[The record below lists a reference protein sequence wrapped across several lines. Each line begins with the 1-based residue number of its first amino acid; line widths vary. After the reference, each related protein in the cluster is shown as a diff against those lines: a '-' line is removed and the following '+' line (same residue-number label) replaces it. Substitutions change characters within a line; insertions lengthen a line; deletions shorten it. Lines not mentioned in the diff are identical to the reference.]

1 MNVMVKKQKHVL
13 IHQIMCVFHSF
24 LQRWHF
30 LMISFIEIIPLVLK
44 AFFKKT
50 RYHSQKLEKQKLS
63 LIIFTFQT
71 VLE

>member
-50 RYHSQKLEKQKLS
+50 RYHSQKL
-63 LIIFTFQT
+63 
-71 VLE
+71 